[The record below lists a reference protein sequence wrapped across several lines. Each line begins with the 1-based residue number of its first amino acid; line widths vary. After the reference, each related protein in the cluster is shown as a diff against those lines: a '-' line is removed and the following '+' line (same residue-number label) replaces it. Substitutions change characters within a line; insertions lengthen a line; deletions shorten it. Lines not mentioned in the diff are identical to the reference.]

1 MSNSIRDK
9 LAGKKS
15 KLSQAAEPLAD
26 HPADLNDYP
35 EGSFLRVAVDLVRPN
50 PYQPRQHFD
59 PEKLAE
65 LSQSIRRQGVL
76 QPIVVRRDEAG
87 KIFLVAG
94 ERRLRAAKM
103 AGLDKIPA
111 IITKGHPAEI
121 ALIENLQREDLS
133 PLEEAEALARMAAE
147 FHYTQ
152 EQLAALLGKAK
163 STISEALSLNRL
175 PEAVK
180 DEVRRAELYPRRLLV
195 EIAKQEDPEAMIS
208 LFQQIQAQGLKS
220 DAVRQIT
227 RPRTITRRRQL
238 LVILEKARGLANNL
252 DRLDLSRLPADD
264 RLTLVN
270 TLRSL
275 QITINRLLA

>member
-87 KIFLVAG
+87 QIFVVAG

-103 AGLDKIPA
+103 AGLEKIPA
-111 IITKGHPAEI
+111 IVTKGHPAEI

-152 EQLAALLGKAK
+152 EQLAAL
-163 STISEALSLNRL
+163 
-175 PEAVK
+175 
-180 DEVRRAELYPRRLLV
+180 
-195 EIAKQEDPEAMIS
+195 
-208 LFQQIQAQGLKS
+208 
-220 DAVRQIT
+220 
-227 RPRTITRRRQL
+227 
-238 LVILEKARGLANNL
+238 
-252 DRLDLSRLPADD
+252 
-264 RLTLVN
+264 
-270 TLRSL
+270 
-275 QITINRLLA
+275 

>member
-163 STISEALSLNRL
+163 STISETLSLNRL
-175 PEAVK
+175 PEPVK

-208 LFQQIQAQGLKS
+208 LFQQVQAQGLKS
-220 DAVRQIT
+220 DAVRQLT

>member
-87 KIFLVAG
+87 QIFVVAG

-103 AGLDKIPA
+103 AGLEKIPA

>member
-87 KIFLVAG
+87 QIFVVAG

-175 PEAVK
+175 PEPVK

-220 DAVRQIT
+220 DAVRQLT